1 MDALQKSSGLTPHR
15 ELRLEPRLEPR
26 PELLPELLPELRP
39 MERLWDVE
47 PEFLSVR
54 DDL

>member
-26 PELLPELLPELRP
+26 PELLPELRP
-39 MERLWDVE
+39 MERLWDVD